1 MIPLL
6 ALLWLHGVIQA
17 HQEAQYHGQQA
28 DTYAT
33 TGVMF
38 PGGSYDEEE

>member
-1 MIPLL
+1 MIRLL
-6 ALLWLHGVIQA
+6 ALLWASGVIQA

-28 DTYAT
+28 DTYQA

-38 PGGSYDEEE
+38 PEGRD

>member
-1 MIPLL
+1 MILL
-6 ALLWLHGVIQA
+6 ALLLWLPGALQA

-38 PGGSYDEEE
+38 PEGRD